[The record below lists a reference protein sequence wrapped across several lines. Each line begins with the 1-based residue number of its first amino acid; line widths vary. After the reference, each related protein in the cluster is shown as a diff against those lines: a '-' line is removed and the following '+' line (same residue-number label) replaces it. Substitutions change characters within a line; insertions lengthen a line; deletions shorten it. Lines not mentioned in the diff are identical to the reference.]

1 MKTAQADPQPAHDD
15 TLATPTVTMATTLTE
30 TDLRPESNSAATAP
44 VETAS
49 QRFVSVDA
57 LRGFDMFWILGA
69 DAVGLALKGVNGN
82 RVTQWIATQ
91 LEHEEW
97 EGFRFYDLIFP
108 LFLFLVGVS
117 MVFSLDRT
125 LAAGRS
131 ATLARV
137 VRRSALLFAL
147 GLFYYGGLSQPLSN
161 IRWGGVLQHIAIC
174 YCLAAGVY
182 CVVRT
187 TQRLLTV
194 SAVLLIGYW
203 AVLTFVPFPDLKLD
217 PEVVEPLAQQV
228 ASQSPYDVAAAVEGR
243 IRGVYEDGR
252 NLTHYIDYRFMP
264 GHRNNKGYYTNM
276 GLLSIVSSVALVLL
290 GSICGLLLKNTR
302 IVPKRKVVWLSAAG
316 AACLVLG
323 LTWSV
328 QFPIIKRIWT
338 SSYVLVSAG
347 LSMWLLA
354 VFYLLIDVYER
365 RTWCL
370 PFIWIGS
377 NAIALY
383 LISRIVDFK
392 GLADRFVGGDIGKYL
407 NTHVADGSSGIAT
420 TSVAM
425 LWILLLARWL
435 YRRNIFIRV

>member
-1 MKTAQADPQPAHDD
+1 MSD
-15 TLATPTVTMATTLTE
+15 
-30 TDLRPESNSAATAP
+30 SAETAP
-44 VETAS
+44 NETVS
-49 QRFVSVDA
+49 KRFVSVDA

-82 RVTQWIATQ
+82 RVTECIAVQ
-91 LEHEEW
+91 LEHEVW
-97 EGFRFYDLIFP
+97 EGLRFYDLIFP

-117 MVFSLDRT
+117 MIFSLDRA

-131 ATLARV
+131 ATLLRI
-137 VRRSALLFAL
+137 VRRSVLLFAL
-147 GLFYYGGLSQPLSN
+147 GLFYYGGLSQPLSDM
-161 IRWGGVLQHIAIC
+161 RWGGVLQHIAIC
-174 YCLAAGVY
+174 YFFAAGVY

-187 TQRLLTV
+187 TKGLVAV
-194 SAVLLIGYW
+194 SAGLLIGYW
-203 AVLTFVPFPDLKLD
+203 VLLTFVPFPDLKLD
-217 PEVVEPLAQQV
+217 PDVVEPLARQV
-228 ASQSPYDVAAAVEGR
+228 GSHAPRDIAAAVEGQ

-252 NLTHYIDYRFMP
+252 NLTHYLDYRFMP
-264 GHRNNKGYYTNM
+264 GHRSNNGYYTNM

-290 GSICGLLLKNTR
+290 GAVCGLLLKNPR
-302 IVPKRKVVWLSAAG
+302 IMPKSKVVWLSVAG

-323 LTWSV
+323 LSWSL

-354 VFYLLIDVYER
+354 FFYLLIDVYER

-392 GLADRFVGGDIGKYL
+392 GLADRFVGGDIGRYL
-407 NTHVADGSSGIAT
+407 NSHVASGISGIAT

-425 LWILLLARWL
+425 LLILLLARWL
-435 YRRNIFIRV
+435 YRRNIFVRV

>member
-1 MKTAQADPQPAHDD
+1 MTI
-15 TLATPTVTMATTLTE
+15 TE
-30 TDLRPESNSAATAP
+30 TELRPETNSAARAPTA
-44 VETAS
+44 TAA

-57 LRGFDMFWILGA
+57 LRGFDMFWIVGA

-82 RVTQWIATQ
+82 RVTRWIAMQ

-125 LAAGRS
+125 LATGRS
-131 ATLARV
+131 ATLVRI
-137 VRRSALLFAL
+137 VRRSVLLFAL
-147 GLFYYGGLSQPLSN
+147 GIFYYGGLSQPLAH
-161 IRWGGVLQHIAIC
+161 IRWGGVLQHIAIS
-174 YCLAAGVY
+174 YCFAAGVY
-182 CVVRT
+182 CVFRT
-187 TQRLLTV
+187 TKGLMLV
-194 SAVLLIGYW
+194 SVGLLIGYW
-203 AVLTFVPFPDLKLD
+203 ALLTFVPFPDLKLD
-217 PEVVEPLAQQV
+217 PEVVEPLAQQIGSHSPHDI
-228 ASQSPYDVAAAVEGR
+228 ASAVEGR

-252 NLTHYIDYRFMP
+252 NLTHYVDYRFMP

-290 GSICGLLLKNTR
+290 GAICGLLLKNAR
-302 IVPKRKVVWLSAAG
+302 IAPKRKVVLLSAAG
-316 AACLVLG
+316 TACLVLG
-323 LTWSV
+323 LAWSV

-354 VFYLLIDVYER
+354 FFYLLIDVYER

-392 GLADRFVGGDIGKYL
+392 GLADRFVGGDIGTYL
-407 NTHVADGSSGIAT
+407 NTHVAAGISGVAT

-425 LWILLLARWL
+425 LLILLLAQWL
-435 YRRNIFIRV
+435 YRRSIFVRV

>member
-1 MKTAQADPQPAHDD
+1 
-15 TLATPTVTMATTLTE
+15 MATKIIEANTHPLS
-30 TDLRPESNSAATAP
+30 DSAATTP
-44 VETAS
+44 NQTAS
-49 QRFVSVDA
+49 ERFVSVDA

-69 DAVGLALKGVNGN
+69 DAVGLAFKGVQGN
-82 RVTQWIATQ
+82 RVTQWIAMQ

-97 EGFRFYDLIFP
+97 EGLRFYDLIFP

-117 MVFSLDRT
+117 MVFSLDRA

-131 ATLARV
+131 ATLLRIF
-137 VRRSALLFAL
+137 RRSVLLFAL

-174 YCLAAGVY
+174 YLFAAGVY

-187 TQRLLTV
+187 TKGLLVV
-194 SAVLLIGYW
+194 SVGLLIGYW
-203 AVLTFVPFPDLKLD
+203 ALLTFMPFPDLKLD

-228 ASQSPYDVAAAVEGR
+228 GSYAPHDVAAAVEGR
-243 IRGVYEDGR
+243 IQGVYEDGR
-252 NLTHYIDYRFMP
+252 NLTHYVDYRFMP

-290 GSICGLLLKNTR
+290 GSICGLLLKNNR

-323 LTWSV
+323 LMWSL

-338 SSYVLVSAG
+338 SSYILVSAG

-354 VFYLLIDVYER
+354 FFYLLIDVYKR

-370 PFIWIGS
+370 PFVWIGS

-407 NTHVADGSSGIAT
+407 NTHVAAGISGIAT

-425 LWILLLARWL
+425 LLILLLARWL

>member
-1 MKTAQADPQPAHDD
+1 
-15 TLATPTVTMATTLTE
+15 MATTIT
-30 TDLRPESNSAATAP
+30 ESNMRPLSKP
-44 VETAS
+44 VETVPNATVTK
-49 QRFVSVDA
+49 RFVAVDA

-69 DAVGLALKGVNGN
+69 DAVGLALKGVKGN

-97 EGFRFYDLIFP
+97 QGLRFYDLIFP

-125 LAAGRS
+125 RTAGRS
-131 ATLARV
+131 ATLVRI
-137 VRRSALLFAL
+137 VRRSGLLFAL

-161 IRWGGVLQHIAIC
+161 MRWGGVLQHIAIC
-174 YCLAAGVY
+174 YFFAACVY

-187 TQRLLTV
+187 PKGLLAV
-194 SAVLLIGYW
+194 SVGLLIGYW
-203 AVLTFVPFPDLKLD
+203 ALLTFVPFPDLKLD
-217 PEVVEPLAQQV
+217 TEVIEPLALQVGSQAPHDV
-228 ASQSPYDVAAAVEGR
+228 ASAVEGR
-243 IRGVYEDGR
+243 VRGVYEDGR
-252 NLTHYIDYRFMP
+252 NLTHYLDYRFMP

-276 GLLSIVSSVALVLL
+276 GLLSIMSSVALVLL
-290 GSICGLLLKNTR
+290 GSISGQVLNNPR
-302 IVPKRKVVWLSAAG
+302 IAPKRKVAWLAAAG

-323 LTWSV
+323 LAWSL

-354 VFYLLIDVYER
+354 FFYLLIDVYER

-392 GLADRFVGGDIGKYL
+392 GLADRFVGGDIGRYL
-407 NTHVADGSSGIAT
+407 NTHVAAGISGIAT

-425 LWILLLARWL
+425 LLILLLARWL
-435 YRRNIFIRV
+435 YRRNIFVRV